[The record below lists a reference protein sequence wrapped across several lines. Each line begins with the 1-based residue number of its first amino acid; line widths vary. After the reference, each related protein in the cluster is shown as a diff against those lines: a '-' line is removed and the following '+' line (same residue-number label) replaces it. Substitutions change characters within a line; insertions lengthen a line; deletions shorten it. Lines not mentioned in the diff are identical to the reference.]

1 MKKKILGILI
11 FGFLNYTSSLLTND
25 NNDDNKKN
33 DISSLQL
40 NPTHNFQEIQFFLNN
55 LNKFAEQE
63 TNEAIIEQC
72 KKFLAQKEQ
81 KNAEEPAICNTFKE
95 LNNKITEYINS
106 KKNHNKEKEDKEKT
120 VKNENTEKIALE
132 ELKKHQN

>member
-11 FGFLNYTSSLLTND
+11 FGSLNYTSSLLTND

-40 NPTHNFQEIQFFLNN
+40 NPTYNFQEIVFF
-55 LNKFAEQE
+55 LNKFAEQG

-81 KNAEEPAICNTFKE
+81 KNAEETAICNTFKE

-106 KKNHNKEKEDKEKT
+106 KKNHNEEKEDKEKT